1 MTQLD
6 DPATTSLTTSLTAL
20 LTALLSTRL
29 TTATVTDV
37 VRAAIERGD
46 ADVAEWRFTPVDYRL
61 STPSTIALS
70 RMTGTTA
77 WGERWSVFVKA
88 IGSGRH
94 WPLIDQIPEQA
105 RDEFIATFPWRA
117 ELDAYTC
124 DLPLPDG
131 LRLPRLYRVDDI
143 GDDRLVLWMED
154 VRVSPRDWDLPRYR
168 TAARLLG
175 RLAAMRQVA
184 DAAPAPRPPIGPGLR
199 PYWLGRVSQGL
210 LPILRDP
217 ATWEHPLVAR
227 HADTNL
233 RADLAA
239 LAERTPAL
247 LDALDLLPQ
256 TLVHGDACPQ
266 NLLIPTDGSAEFV
279 AIDWGW
285 PGAHPVGF
293 DLAQLLAGLA
303 YTGMTDPRD
312 LPAINAEILN
322 AYAEGFGGDP
332 AHVAFGHAA
341 TTLIRC
347 GFSALPGELLGEEPT
362 PELDELFRKRIA
374 LTRFIADLALALPDS
389 STALI

>member
-1 MTQLD
+1 MPEPAPPAHPQSMTQLD
-6 DPATTSLTTSLTAL
+6 DPAITALTTL
-20 LTALLSTRL
+20 LGARL
-29 TTATVTDV
+29 TTATVTEV
-37 VRAAIERGD
+37 VRAAIGRD
-46 ADVAEWRFTPVDYRL
+46 TADVAEWRFTPVDHPL
-61 STPSTIALS
+61 STPSTTALA

-77 WGERWSVFVKA
+77 WGERWSVFIKA
-88 IGSGRH
+88 IGSARH

-105 RDEFIATFPWRA
+105 RDEFVAQFPWRA
-117 ELDAYTC
+117 ELDAHAC

-154 VRVSPRDWDLPRYR
+154 VRVAPRDWDLPRYR

-175 RLAAMRQVA
+175 RLAALRQVT
-184 DAAPAPRPPIGPGLR
+184 DATGPGLR
-199 PYWLGRVSQGL
+199 PYWLGRVTQGL

-227 HADTNL
+227 HADPHL
-233 RADLAA
+233 RTDLAT

-247 LDALDLLPQ
+247 LDALDRLPQ
-256 TLVHGDACPQ
+256 TFVHGDACPQ
-266 NLLIPTDGSAEFV
+266 NLLIPADGSAEFV

-285 PGAHPVGF
+285 SGSHPLAF

-303 YTGMTDPRD
+303 YSGTTDPLD
-312 LPAINAEILN
+312 LPAINTEILN
-322 AYAEGFGGDP
+322 AYTEGSGGDP
-332 AHVAFGHAA
+332 AHVAFGHTA

-374 LTRFIADLALALPDS
+374 LTRFIADLALALPVRP
-389 STALI
+389 